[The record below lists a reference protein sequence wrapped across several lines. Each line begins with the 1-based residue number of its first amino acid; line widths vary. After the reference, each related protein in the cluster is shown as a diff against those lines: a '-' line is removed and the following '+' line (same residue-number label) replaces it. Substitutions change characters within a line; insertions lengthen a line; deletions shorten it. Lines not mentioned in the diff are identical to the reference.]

1 MCQAIGQGKM
11 PSQWGVGVSLC
22 LVLLRLGSLDFPP
35 ISLRSTS
42 SSFQANVFKLAMTSL
57 VTSSVFVRRYDV
69 HAVFTEWRDL
79 TVQRRLRRMAGL
91 SPSDDGGG
99 SGDYDGDEQGG
110 GRSHSESSS
119 RQASGRPYRQ
129 CNNDGEE
136 EEEEGGRSNS
146 GRSAASAT
154 APMMAYGRRSGSF
167 GRRSALPASP
177 SQALLPVPE
186 LDLSSSELPSPSRQ
200 GGDGAEEEGNLP
212 GVEATVLA
220 FPSPTAAASV
230 PAEWP
235 ALGGR
240 PGEDS
245 GGPDPRSTP
254 TAAAVAGHQAT
265 TPEMQQVSS
274 QAAGEAAIV
283 AAGGQAAMVLPWTPR
298 GDSPMSACL
307 ADLQE
312 HRMLMA
318 QAPSSR

>member
-1 MCQAIGQGKM
+1 
-11 PSQWGVGVSLC
+11 
-22 LVLLRLGSLDFPP
+22 
-35 ISLRSTS
+35 
-42 SSFQANVFKLAMTSL
+42 
-57 VTSSVFVRRYDV
+57 
-69 HAVFTEWRDL
+69 
-79 TVQRRLRRMAGL
+79 
-91 SPSDDGGG
+91 
-99 SGDYDGDEQGG
+99 
-110 GRSHSESSS
+110 
-119 RQASGRPYRQ
+119 
-129 CNNDGEE
+129 
-136 EEEEGGRSNS
+136 
-146 GRSAASAT
+146 
-154 APMMAYGRRSGSF
+154 MMAYGRRSGSF

-186 LDLSSSELPSPSRQ
+186 LDLLSSELPSPSRQ
-200 GGDGAEEEGNLP
+200 GGDGAEGKGNLP
-212 GVEATVLA
+212 TRAEATVPV
-220 FPSPTAAASV
+220 FPSTTAAALA

-235 ALGGR
+235 AIGGR

>member
-1 MCQAIGQGKM
+1 
-11 PSQWGVGVSLC
+11 
-22 LVLLRLGSLDFPP
+22 
-35 ISLRSTS
+35 
-42 SSFQANVFKLAMTSL
+42 MTSL
-57 VTSSVFVRRYDV
+57 VTSSVFVRRYDL
-69 HAVFTEWRDL
+69 HAVFTEWRDV
-79 TVQRRLRRMAGL
+79 TVQRRLRRLAGL

-99 SGDYDGDEQGG
+99 SDDDEDERRRGG
-110 GRSHSESSS
+110 GGSHSESSS
-119 RQASGRPYRQ
+119 RQASGRPYRE
-129 CNNDGEE
+129 CNIDGE
-136 EEEEGGRSNS
+136 EEEEGGRSHS
-146 GRSAASAT
+146 GRSTAAEA

-200 GGDGAEEEGNLP
+200 RGDAAEEEGNLP
-212 GVEATVLA
+212 GVEATVSA
-220 FPSPTAAASV
+220 FSSTTAAASA

-235 ALGGR
+235 VLGDR

-245 GGPDPRSTP
+245 NGPDPRSTP
-254 TAAAVAGHQAT
+254 MAAAVAGQRAT
-265 TPEMQQVSS
+265 TPEMHQVAA
-274 QAAGEAAIV
+274 QAAGEAAV
-283 AAGGQAAMVLPWTPR
+283 AAGGHAAMVLPWTPR